1 MEYEDILLS
10 FNLDILLNI
19 FEKMKEQSLYSG
31 IMDLASKSSEFIST
45 IVYHIEYYDVSNELT
60 NEYDNDSEYDNFES

>member
-45 IVYHIEYYDVSNELT
+45 IVDHIEYYDVSNELT